1 MARVVHGKLSKS
13 CQLERKE
20 KWFEYVPE
28 GVVEKNEVKM
38 LWDMN
43 IQCDNYKVIKA
54 GAKNMDVRYLIS

>member
-1 MARVVHGKLSKS
+1 MARVVHGKLFRL

-28 GVVEKNEVKM
+28 GVVENNEVKV

-43 IQCDNYKVIKA
+43 IQYDIKLLRQ
-54 GAKNMDVRYLIS
+54 VLITWMCVT